1 MFCIP
6 FFVSLSR
13 NFETNALLITFARS
27 KQTIMANK
35 RDIKKIVN
43 SVIFDIVE
51 ESYSVQLF
59 NESKAEASN
68 KIIDAAATVQD
79 ELLSRISQAKSK
91 ADFKSIYADFENK
104 TDELYDQVNK
114 L

>member
-1 MFCIP
+1 
-6 FFVSLSR
+6 
-13 NFETNALLITFARS
+13 
-27 KQTIMANK
+27 MANK
-35 RDIKKIVN
+35 RQIKKIVN
-43 SVIFDIVE
+43 SVIIDIVE

-68 KIIDAAATVQD
+68 KIIDAAANLQD
-79 ELLSRISQAKSK
+79 DLLSKISQAKSK
-91 ADFKSIYADFENK
+91 VDFKSIYTDFETK

>member
-6 FFVSLSR
+6 FFVSLSL
-13 NFETNALLITFARS
+13 NFETIALFITFARS

-35 RDIKKIVN
+35 RQIKKIVN
-43 SVIFDIVE
+43 NVIIDIVE

-59 NESKAEASN
+59 NEGKAEASN
-68 KIIDAAATVQD
+68 KIIDAAAELQD
-79 ELLSRISQAKSK
+79 ALLSRISQAKTK
-91 ADFKSIYADFENK
+91 ADFKSIYTDFESK